1 MAYIETSIK
10 CNLDKKHFLPSD
22 YRDPGNVARSK
33 PSPINSNA
41 WTPCPTVL
49 GRGSSSGKNKKERK
63 KGRKQIVVWFIPSI
77 TMELPTRSKL
87 LPTSISARV
96 YFRSEF
102 DQPWRFKS
110 WCARVIDH
118 VVLPIAL
125 KRVYSP
131 LHIYEIRNTRSIDPD
146 SREGCAT
153 RFITVLLTGRFPS
166 VSNRRATSNLSL
178 RIPRIFVFL
187 TARGIINFCP
197 WTYQVCDVN
206 YYCYY
211 RYTKIGMM
219 AFQECLIFLISRQI
233 IKCERLRWDWI
244 RRWFFV
250 FFFVYTFFIQL
261 FYKRNKGGI
270 IGFLLVNSRV
280 WKDVL
285 ILWISIIHFP
295 EKWYCIHFSSTV
307 WICSKIIFIL
317 VLS

>member
-110 WCARVIDH
+110 LMR
-118 VVLPIAL
+118 
-125 KRVYSP
+125 
-131 LHIYEIRNTRSIDPD
+131 TRHWP
-146 SREGCAT
+146 
-153 RFITVLLTGRFPS
+153 
-166 VSNRRATSNLSL
+166 RRTSNCIKTRLFAFAYL
-178 RIPRIFVFL
+178 R
-187 TARGIINFCP
+187 
-197 WTYQVCDVN
+197 D
-206 YYCYY
+206 
-211 RYTKIGMM
+211 TK
-219 AFQECLIFLISRQI
+219 
-233 IKCERLRWDWI
+233 
-244 RRWFFV
+244 
-250 FFFVYTFFIQL
+250 Y
-261 FYKRNKGGI
+261 
-270 IGFLLVNSRV
+270 
-280 WKDVL
+280 
-285 ILWISIIHFP
+285 
-295 EKWYCIHFSSTV
+295 
-307 WICSKIIFIL
+307 
-317 VLS
+317 